1 MILNDQAL
9 EHLLTDGENF
19 HVELKETLQGDAPR
33 AIREAICAFA
43 NDLPGAGTQG
53 VVFVGVTDTGHPAG
67 VEITDAILR
76 QLADVKT
83 DGQTVPP
90 PSMVVEKRRL
100 NGMDVAVVTVLPSDS
115 PPVRYQGRIHVRIG
129 PRRGTATAQDERI
142 LNEKRRALT
151 TPFDIQPVPS
161 VNLSSLNL
169 RRFEEE
175 YLPRAFHPDVLNAND
190 RSTIERLAVTKMIV
204 SADDTTPTI
213 LGLLVL
219 GSRSR
224 DDLSNAWMQFL
235 RIDGLELS
243 DDVMDAEEIDGSLT
257 DMLLRLDEKL
267 KAHIHTQV
275 DLTTAD
281 TERRIASYPLA
292 ALQQVARNAVMHRT
306 YEGTHAPVRIT
317 WFNDRI
323 EIQSPGGPFGSV
335 TAQNFGHD
343 GVTDYRNPNLAD
355 AMKVLGFVQRF
366 GVGIATARK
375 ALREA
380 GHQDPE
386 FLVDNSF
393 VTAIVRGLRS

>member
-1 MILNDQAL
+1 MILDDQAL
-9 EHLLTDGENF
+9 ERLLTDGENF
-19 HVELKETLQGDAPR
+19 HVELKETLQGDAPK

-53 VVFVGVTDTGHPAG
+53 VVFVGVTDTGHQARG
-67 VEITDAILR
+67 EITDAILR

-129 PRRGTATAQDERI
+129 PRRGVATAQDERI

-161 VNLSSLNL
+161 VSLSALNL

-175 YLPRAFHPDVLNAND
+175 YLPRAFHPDVVNAND
-190 RSTIERLAVTKMIV
+190 RSTIERLVVTKMIV

-219 GSRSR
+219 GNRSR
-224 DDLSNAWMQFL
+224 DDLSNAWTQFL
-235 RIDGLELS
+235 RIDGVKLS

-292 ALQQVARNAVMHRT
+292 ALQQVVRNAVMHRT

-323 EIQSPGGPFGSV
+323 EIQSPGWPFGSV
-335 TAQNFGHD
+335 TAQNFGCLC
-343 GVTDYRNPNLAD
+343 T
-355 AMKVLGFVQRF
+355 
-366 GVGIATARK
+366 
-375 ALREA
+375 
-380 GHQDPE
+380 
-386 FLVDNSF
+386 
-393 VTAIVRGLRS
+393 